1 MKVQYEYAGITLRFD
16 LFPAGKDEVQE
27 ERLPLLVWL
36 ESEDSGNEKQIFDH
50 VKKICEEK
58 KVHFLYLNYNN
69 CYSFGDRTSVKL
81 YRNICFRY
89 ALNGRWMSVEPILP
103 VSDWGPMEPGR

>member
-69 CYSFGDRTSVKL
+69 CYSFGDRNVCK
-81 YRNICFRY
+81 